1 MTSYRIALLAGALLF
16 GMADGARAAGEINIV
31 RDLAGRVG
39 PVIGSAQACRDI
51 GRPRIQAIVDKFSL
65 VIREASA
72 NEAERSDL
80 TQVFDRSVADGRT
93 AVTSGRMDCG
103 RADRQLADLERSIA
117 GPSLSSV
124 IGPSSAA
131 AATAAQA
138 ATAPTAAVP
147 PALTGPFP
155 RGITERE
162 IRFGIAAPFSGAARE
177 LGRQMKL
184 GIETAFNRVNDAGGI
199 DGRML
204 KLFAA
209 DDGYEPSRTPE
220 AMKQLYDKGSGV
232 RHHRQCRDAD
242 GGGGGALLA

>member
-1 MTSYRIALLAGALLF
+1 
-16 GMADGARAAGEINIV
+16 MANGARAAGEINIV

-103 RADRQLADLERSIA
+103 PRRPPACPISNGSIA

-131 AATAAQA
+131 AATAAQSGNRA
-138 ATAPTAAVP
+138 DGSRSAGPDRP
-147 PALTGPFP
+147 LPA
-155 RGITERE
+155 
-162 IRFGIAAPFSGAARE
+162 
-177 LGRQMKL
+177 
-184 GIETAFNRVNDAGGI
+184 
-199 DGRML
+199 
-204 KLFAA
+204 
-209 DDGYEPSRTPE
+209 
-220 AMKQLYDKGSGV
+220 
-232 RHHRQCRDAD
+232 RHHRTGNQVWNCGPVLRRSPGTGTADEARDRDRLQSRQRMPAASMA
-242 GGGGGALLA
+242 GCSSCLPPTTATSPRARLKP